1 MNKILIRPDV
11 TRFIQKYFYGVKL
24 TVLIMRIYVIVFLLL
39 PCTVLH
45 AQTASFQTSP
55 ESSDSHLVVQGETLY
70 SLSKR
75 YETTVAELLRLNPEI
90 SNYNLTLGKILRVPL
105 HINKPGNLR
114 GQEGVKIDKPIMY
127 KVEKGETVFSISKKF
142 SSDVNTVLMWNDL
155 SEPAIREGQV
165 LIVGYEVPDM
175 KVIGPLAPE
184 EKNQGGNSQ
193 ENQEL
198 SSVPP
203 AEGESAKEPIGNDHL
218 TIHHEKGIAKWSYS
232 GYDDGNFYA
241 LHATALPGTE
251 ITIRNMMNSKTLN
264 VKVIGRLPATPE
276 NEKVLIRIS
285 ESAAKKLNVL
295 DEKFLAEITYYDA
308 MAAKKVEPN

>member
-1 MNKILIRPDV
+1 
-11 TRFIQKYFYGVKL
+11 
-24 TVLIMRIYVIVFLLL
+24 MRIFAIVFLLL
-39 PCTVLH
+39 PCTVLQG
-45 AQTASFQTSP
+45 QTVSFQASP
-55 ESSDSHLVVQGETLY
+55 ESTDSHLVTQGETLY

-75 YETTVAELLRLNPEI
+75 YETTVAELLRLNPEL
-90 SNYNLTLGKILRVPL
+90 SNYNLPLGKILRVPL
-105 HINKPGNLR
+105 HINKQGSLR
-114 GQEGVKIDKPIMY
+114 GQEGEKIDKPIMY

-142 SSDVNTVLMWNDL
+142 NSDVNTVLMWNDL
-155 SEPAIREGQV
+155 SEPAIREGQD

-184 EKNQGGNSQ
+184 EKKPGGIPQ

-198 SSVPP
+198 TTVLP
-203 AEGESAKEPIGNDHL
+203 AESEIAKEPIGNDHL
-218 TIHHEKGIAKWSYS
+218 TMHQEKGIAKWSHS

-251 ITIRNMMNSKTLN
+251 ITIRNLMNSKTLN